1 MQHGSFH
8 PVGPP
13 QAQLKPPHL
22 LSLIALGA
30 AAVDAAPSSG
40 AAAPAGA
47 PPLLLLLPGADE
59 AASFSPR
66 SLASLPS
73 FIRCTMYSLYS
84 GSCHLALIE
93 SETAF
98 LCSSLILDL
107 RVHREGRR

>member
-40 AAAPAGA
+40 AASPVVA
-47 PPLLLLLPGADE
+47 PLLLPLPGADE
-59 AASFSPR
+59 VASFSPR